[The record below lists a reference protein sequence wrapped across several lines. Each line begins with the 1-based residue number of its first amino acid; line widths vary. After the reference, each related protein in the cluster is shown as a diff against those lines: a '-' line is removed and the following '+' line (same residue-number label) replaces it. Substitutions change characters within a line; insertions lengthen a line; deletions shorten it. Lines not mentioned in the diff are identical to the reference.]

1 MQSINILLAS
11 QKTDKGE
18 ENDSGLHRCQNQMC
32 PSSYYLHVDTILP
45 VTGTIGLFIV
55 FFRPMWFKKL
65 VDNVYTDKNDS

>member
-32 PSSYYLHVDTILP
+32 PSSYYLLVDTYTSRHRYDR
-45 VTGTIGLFIV
+45 VVYRV
-55 FFRPMWFKKL
+55 FSTY
-65 VDNVYTDKNDS
+65 VV